1 MSEEKGWKEVSPQ
14 EVEKWIKEKKD
25 IQFVDVREV
34 EEFEAG
40 HIEGV
45 TLIPLSEFG
54 ERMKEI
60 DLDKETVFICRS
72 GARSGRVCEYLSS
85 LGNDKTYNMVGGM
98 LNWTG
103 DVKRGL

>member
-1 MSEEKGWKEVSPQ
+1 MNEEKGWKEVTPQ
-14 EVEKWIKEKKD
+14 EVEKWMKEKKD
-25 IQFVDVREV
+25 IQFIDVREV

-60 DLDKETVFICRS
+60 DPGKETVFICRS
-72 GARSGRVCEYLSS
+72 GARSGKVCEYLSAH
-85 LGNDKTYNMVGGM
+85 GNQKTYNMVGGM

-103 DVKRGL
+103 DVKTGL